1 LTALAVALPEMLA
14 RCEFRLGQERQII
27 IVGSRDAEDTKALL
41 GTLHARFV
49 PNKIVLLVDSEESR
63 AALSAGIPAIA
74 EMQPVDSR
82 ASAYVCRD
90 YACQMPVNSAD
101 RLAELIQY

>member
-1 LTALAVALPEMLA
+1 
-14 RCEFRLGQERQII
+14 
-27 IVGSRDAEDTKALL
+27 
-41 GTLHARFV
+41 
-49 PNKIVLLVDSEESR
+49 VDSEESR

-74 EMQPVDSR
+74 AMQPVDGR

>member
-1 LTALAVALPEMLA
+1 MTALPVALPEMLSA
-14 RCEFRLGQERQII
+14 CEFQLGQERQII
-27 IVGSRDAEDTKALL
+27 LVGSREADDTKALI
-41 GTLHARFV
+41 GALHARFV
-49 PNKIVLLVDSEESR
+49 PHKIVLLVDSEESR

-74 EMQPVDSR
+74 AMEPLDGR

-90 YACQMPVNSAD
+90 YACQMPVNTAE